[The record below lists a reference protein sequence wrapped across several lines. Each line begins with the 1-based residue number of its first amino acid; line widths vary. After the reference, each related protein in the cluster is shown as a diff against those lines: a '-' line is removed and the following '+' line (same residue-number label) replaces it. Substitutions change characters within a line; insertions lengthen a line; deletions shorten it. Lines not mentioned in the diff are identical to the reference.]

1 MPFKRIWAI
10 HPSVKEL
17 WANPKLIPKLQVFFE
32 HLMTNLPESDHYTRS
47 AILNKA
53 ASVEFKV
60 FGKALDNLLGPNTRQ
75 FSRERLKEISNRLQ
89 GVQTEVRHVNEAKSS
104 YGIDFTSPVGVRVLK
119 ETERE
124 VELQIEPINL
134 TMTNRQN
141 LSQGDLYLPHET
153 DPETAYVATPLKST
167 GKPPVYSL
175 VRLVPFRDPDT
186 NALHYFVQNLQP
198 KKRESQVPNQVQKT
212 YRFLDKWSLM
222 AVLNYARTTGAAKV
236 FISRAYASQV
246 HGLLGDHHER
256 HVLQQVRKKQTRQVV
271 RTAWADY
278 ADRKIGKDEFIERAK
293 EGGLTLPKYLTDKEA
308 ERLYEESPRAIGFRP
323 FASDITVKEKNRGAR
338 IPKPLVY
345 PTSEDHPLSFLVHR
359 PFRQA

>member
-17 WANPKLIPKLQVFFE
+17 WANPRLIPKLQVFFQ
-32 HLMTNLPESDHYTRS
+32 HLMTNLPEDKHYTRS

-60 FGKALDNLLGPNTRQ
+60 FGKALDNLLGPNTKQ
-75 FSRERLKEISNRLQ
+75 FSKDRLKEISTRLQ
-89 GVQTEVRHVNEAKSS
+89 GVQIEVQHVNEAKSN

-124 VELQIEPINL
+124 VELQIEPVNL
-134 TMTNRQN
+134 TMVNRQK

-153 DPETAYVATPLKST
+153 DPETAYVATPLKAD

-222 AVLNYARTTGAAKV
+222 AALNYARTSGAAKV
-236 FISRAYASQV
+236 FISREYASQI
-246 HGLLGDHHER
+246 HGLLGDHHTR
-256 HVLQQVRKKQTRQVV
+256 HVLQQIRKKHTRQVV
-271 RTAWADY
+271 RNAWADY
-278 ADRKIGKDEFIERAK
+278 SKGQIDKAEFVKRAK
-293 EGGLTLPKYLTDKEA
+293 DAGLTLPKYLTDKEA
-308 ERLYEESPRAIGFRP
+308 ERLYEESPRAVGFRP
-323 FASDITVKEKNRGAR
+323 FASNISVKEKNRR
-338 IPKPLVY
+338 TTIVRPLVY
-345 PTSEDHPLSFLVHR
+345 PTLEDHPLSFLVHR